1 MDIFEENLGIFSR
14 EIVFGKILYGN
25 IWIFL
30 KKLRDIFLVKFS
42 KKVEGYFCG

>member
-1 MDIFEENLGIFSR
+1 MDIFEKNLVIFSR

-30 KKLRDIFLVKFS
+30 RK
-42 KKVEGYFCG
+42 